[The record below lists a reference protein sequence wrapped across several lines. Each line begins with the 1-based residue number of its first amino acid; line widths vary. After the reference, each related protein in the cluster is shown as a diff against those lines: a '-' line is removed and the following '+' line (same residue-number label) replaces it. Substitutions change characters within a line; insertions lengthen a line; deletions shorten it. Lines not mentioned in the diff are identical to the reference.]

1 MRLATTTTSNL
12 ILEQIQRLSHQQ
24 ANLQRSVATGQRIFQ
39 PVDDPA
45 AVGRLL
51 ANRLE
56 QGDLH
61 QYVRNADAALEYS
74 QSSYTGLDHLKQLS
88 DRVGELAVLGTGSA
102 GPQAMQAYAA
112 EVNQLLEQAL
122 ALGNTRFRNDYV
134 FGGTAV
140 DAPPYT
146 ATRDGDGHLVAVAY
160 AGNSGRLALP
170 IGEGVSIE
178 PTPAAATNQDIAAFM
193 NRLVALRDALQ
204 TGDVGAVNAHRP
216 ALEEAEDAFV
226 SALSEH
232 GAIQLRINISQ
243 TQQRA
248 RLGELDRLASAD
260 ADADLPSV
268 IVRLNQTS
276 QAYEAALSSAAKIM
290 NLSLLDFLR

>member
-1 MRLATTTTSNL
+1 MRIATTTTSNL
-12 ILEQIQRLSHQQ
+12 ILDQIQRLANQQ

-45 AVGRLL
+45 AAGRLV

-61 QYVRNADAALEYS
+61 QYVRNAGAALEYS
-74 QSSYTGLDHLKQLS
+74 QTSYTGIDHLKKLS
-88 DRVGELAVLGTGSA
+88 DRAGELAVLGTGTS

-112 EVNQLLEQAL
+112 EVDQLLEQAFS
-122 ALGNTRFRNDYV
+122 LGNTRFRNDYV

-140 DAPPYT
+140 DASPYT
-146 ATRDGDGHLVAVAY
+146 ATRDVDGRLTAVAY
-160 AGNSGRLALP
+160 AGNTARLSLP
-170 IGEGVSIE
+170 IGEGASIE
-178 PTPAAATNQDIAAFM
+178 PTPTPTTNQDIATFM
-193 NRLVALRDALQ
+193 NSLVALRDALQ
-204 TGDVGAVNAHRP
+204 AGDVAAVNTLRP
-216 ALEEAEDAFV
+216 GLEDAEDALV
-226 SALSEH
+226 GALSEH
-232 GAIQLRINISQ
+232 GAIQLRIGISQ
-243 TQQRA
+243 AQQRA
-248 RLGELDRLASAD
+248 RLGELDRLASAE

-290 NLSLLDFLR
+290 NLSLLDYLR